1 MVTRSL
7 KILLVEDSPTYA
19 LRVRELLTG
28 LSSPHVVTTAPSL
41 SAAVTHLAQHCY
53 DIVLL
58 DLTLPDS
65 RGLATVCGVQDQAPG
80 VPIVVLTSTNDD
92 ALAVAA
98 VQRGAQDYLV
108 KGQVDRAILTRSIR
122 YSMERHRLLTDLS
135 ALSLLDDLT
144 GLRNRRGFLT
154 LASHQIAMAARA
166 GRAVVLLAVTLD
178 NRVAIDAT
186 WGRDE
191 GDVALGDT
199 AVILR
204 STFRE
209 ADICA
214 RLDGAEFAVLATS
227 AACDDAHVLSTRLLA
242 NVAAHNERAGRRFRL
257 ALSVRTV
264 CHEPGETGG
273 IDALLARAGSLMD
286 DQKRPTGAARP

>member
-1 MVTRSL
+1 MVEGSL
-7 KILLVEDSPTYA
+7 NILLVEDSPTYA
-19 LRVRELLTG
+19 LRVRELLMG
-28 LSSPHVVTTAPSL
+28 PSSPHVVTTAPSL
-41 SAAVTHLAQHCY
+41 SAAVTYLAQHSY

-80 VPIVVLTSTNDD
+80 MPIVVLTSTNDD

-122 YSMERHRLLTDLS
+122 YSIERHRLLTDLS
-135 ALSLLDDLT
+135 ALSLRDDLT

-154 LASHQIAMAARA
+154 LAPHQIAMAARA
-166 GRAVVLLAVTLD
+166 GRVVALLAATLD
-178 NRVAIDAT
+178 NRAAIDGT

-191 GDVALGDT
+191 GDLALRDT
-199 AVILR
+199 AALLR

-227 AACDDAHVLSTRLLA
+227 AVCADALILSNRLLA

-257 ALSVRTV
+257 ALRVGTA
-264 CHEPGETGG
+264 CHEPGEPGG
-273 IDALLARAGSLMD
+273 IDGLLARAAPLMD